1 MTKNKKRLLSAA
13 ERSLY
18 KQELELFIAGNS
30 YVDYIQLVHGGKW
43 KRARHLDL
51 VCRELERVISGQTKR
66 LMLFLPPR
74 HGKSMTVTET
84 FPSYFL
90 GRNPDKRVIEISYS
104 DEFAQRFGKLNR
116 DKVNEFG
123 HSVFEPFPPP
133 KKTNRKADE
142 KTE

>member
-1 MTKNKKRLLSAA
+1 
-13 ERSLY
+13 
-18 KQELELFIAGNS
+18 
-30 YVDYIQLVHGGKW
+30 
-43 KRARHLDL
+43 
-51 VCRELERVISGQTKR
+51 
-66 LMLFLPPR
+66 
-74 HGKSMTVTET
+74 MTVTET

-133 KKTNRKADE
+133 KKRTE
-142 KTE
+142 KQMKKRNKNKIKR